1 MLSGLHRGRLQSI
14 LGFELPRSGETMA
27 DEGWVQ
33 SPYRQAFP
41 HNSQDVFR
49 GIKSAAIGR

>member
-1 MLSGLHRGRLQSI
+1 
-14 LGFELPRSGETMA
+14 MA